1 MMLFVV
7 DNLINNERNLLVERK
22 TAENTLNE
30 RFTHTFKLL
39 LVKKCEIFKGNLRS
53 LQRRFKSKLLSF

>member
-30 RFTHTFKLL
+30 RFTHKFKLL
-39 LVKKCEIFKGNLRS
+39 LVKKCEIFKGN
-53 LQRRFKSKLLSF
+53 FKEFAEKI